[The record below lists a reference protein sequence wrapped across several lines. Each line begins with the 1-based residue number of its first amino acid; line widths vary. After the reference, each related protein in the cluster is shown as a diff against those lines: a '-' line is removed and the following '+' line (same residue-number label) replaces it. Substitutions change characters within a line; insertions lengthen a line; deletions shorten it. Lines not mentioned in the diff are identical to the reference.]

1 MVVISATVETVKSRP
16 TICWLMPDNPRVREI
31 MSSPVGTISSK
42 ASVSE
47 AATQMRSAEVHAL
60 LVTTSPPSIITS
72 SDIIEAVAR
81 ESNTAELAVSDLM
94 TDSVETVPPTLRA
107 GEAAAMMTTFGISH
121 LPVVDGGDYVG
132 IVSSSDIAEQFA

>member
-1 MVVISATVETVKSRP
+1 MT
-16 TICWLMPDNPRVREI
+16 DNPRVRRL
-31 MSSPVGTISSK
+31 MSSPVETISSD

-47 AATQMRSAEVHAL
+47 AAAQMQSRGVHAL

-72 SDIIEAVAR
+72 SDIMAAVAQ
-81 ESNTAELAVSDLM
+81 ESDTAELAVSDLM
-94 TDSVETVPPTLRA
+94 TESVETVPPTLRA

-132 IVSSSDIAEQFA
+132 IVSSSDITAQFP